1 METKGLA
8 VTTFIIAAAFITT
21 GNLAAQWYALRY
33 E

>member
-1 METKGLA
+1 MKTKELV

-21 GNLAAQWYALRY
+21 VNLAAQWYAVRY